1 LQEHEHRYPHIF
13 QMAMDVIPI
22 QASSVSSERVFSS
35 GKQTITPRRSRIS
48 PRLMEILQI
57 LKFSIRKGRRL
68 SFTEGMSWSD
78 ELKEFELAART
89 VPPSDPEAYGRS
101 LEDPGED
108 SDDLKDAID
117 ELEKNLEASEDELV
131 KDSEDDTEDE
141 DEEDDEDDF

>member
-1 LQEHEHRYPHIF
+1 
-13 QMAMDVIPI
+13 MAMDVIPI

-89 VPPSDPEAYGRS
+89 VPPSDPEAYVGNGTGNPRV
-101 LEDPGED
+101 P
-108 SDDLKDAID
+108 
-117 ELEKNLEASEDELV
+117 ELLPVPLPLGPVPATRRVYPSNFQPK
-131 KDSEDDTEDE
+131 
-141 DEEDDEDDF
+141 